1 MSTTP
6 TEREYF
12 LDSIRAWL
20 MLLGIPFH
28 ISLIYSSHTWHV
40 NSQMPSWWLTL
51 FNDFIH
57 AFRMQVFFV
66 ISGYFSYML
75 FLRYPLKRWWKV
87 RVERVG
93 IPMLTAIPLLTL
105 PQFIMLQ
112 YVKGKAENWPNLS
125 LYEKYNTLVWE
136 LVSHLWFL
144 LVLVVLTTVSLFIF
158 SRLRHHLSSRADAFF
173 ATVTLGKLSVLF
185 LLLGIAY
192 AAVRRILFIVYPPI
206 LSDGLFNFVVMQSL
220 FYIPF
225 FLIGALAFIYP
236 KLKALFTT
244 PSPWCAVGAAIAFAA
259 YLLNQ
264 RYGSGDAWM
273 YETESVITMLLGLWM
288 VNVVFA
294 LGHRLLNRHAAARRE
309 MERGEVQLLELFV
322 IKQRVKQGIYP
333 GHGGERVFCQLFHQ
347 PRNITRVSNQHVL
360 TAELNKQQA
369 VHGER
374 KDVIQRKRGDHHLFA
389 RMQQRP
395 VGGIDLL
402 KVRQHVA
409 VGQHC
414 AFRHAGGTAGILQ
427 EREIF

>member
-1 MSTTP
+1 MTTVP
-6 TEREYF
+6 VQREYF

-40 NSQMPSWWLTL
+40 NSIEPSWWLTL

-57 AFRMQVFFV
+57 SFRMQVFFV

-75 FLRYPLKRWWKV
+75 FLRYPMKRWWKV

-112 YVKGKAENWPNLS
+112 YVKGKAENWQNLS

-144 LVLVVLTTVSLFIF
+144 LVLVVMTTVSLWIF
-158 SRLRHHLSSRADAFF
+158 SKLRRHLSRHHESHFPHL
-173 ATVTLGKLSVLF
+173 TYGKLSLHF
-185 LLLGIAY
+185 LVLGIAY
-192 AAVRRILFIVYPPI
+192 GAIRRILFMVYPPV
-206 LSDGLFNFVVMQSL
+206 LSDGLFNFVVMQTL

-225 FLIGALAFIYP
+225 FMLGALAFISP

-244 PSPWCAVGAAIAFAA
+244 PSPWCAVGSALAFAA

-294 LGHRLLNRHAAARRE
+294 LGHRLLNFKSARVTYFVNASLFIYLVHHPLTLFFGAYITPHIRSNALGFFTGLVFVVGIAILLYEIHLRIPLLRFLFSGKPQNKAESVKAA
-309 MERGEVQLLELFV
+309 
-322 IKQRVKQGIYP
+322 
-333 GHGGERVFCQLFHQ
+333 
-347 PRNITRVSNQHVL
+347 
-360 TAELNKQQA
+360 
-369 VHGER
+369 
-374 KDVIQRKRGDHHLFA
+374 
-389 RMQQRP
+389 
-395 VGGIDLL
+395 
-402 KVRQHVA
+402 
-409 VGQHC
+409 
-414 AFRHAGGTAGILQ
+414 
-427 EREIF
+427 

>member
-1 MSTTP
+1 MSTIP
-6 TEREYF
+6 AQREYF

-28 ISLIYSSHTWHV
+28 ISLIYSSHVWHV
-40 NSQMPSWWLTL
+40 NSAESSWWLTL

-57 AFRMQVFFV
+57 SFRMQVFFV

-112 YVKGKAENWPNLS
+112 YVKGKADTWHTLS
-125 LYEKYNTLVWE
+125 LYEKYNTLAWE

-144 LVLVVLTTVSLFIF
+144 LVLVVMTTVSLWLF
-158 SRLRHHLSSRADAFF
+158 SRMRHRLSTSSGTLF
-173 ATVTLGKLSVLF
+173 ANISWSKLSVLF

-192 AAVRRILFIVYPPI
+192 AALRRTLLIVYSPI
-206 LSDGLFNFVVMQSL
+206 LSDGLFNFVVMQTL
-220 FYIPF
+220 FYLPF
-225 FLIGALAFIYP
+225 FVLGALAFVHP

-244 PSPWCAVGAAIAFAA
+244 PSRGCTLGAALAFVA

-294 LGHRLLNRHAAARRE
+294 LGHRLLNFKSARVTYFVNASLFIYLVHHPLTLFF
-309 MERGEVQLLELFV
+309 GAYITPHISSNLLGFIAGLVFVVGIAIVLYEIHLRIPLLRFLFSG
-322 IKQRVKQGIYP
+322 KPASKPTNSPQ
-333 GHGGERVFCQLFHQ
+333 
-347 PRNITRVSNQHVL
+347 TTS
-360 TAELNKQQA
+360 
-369 VHGER
+369 
-374 KDVIQRKRGDHHLFA
+374 
-389 RMQQRP
+389 
-395 VGGIDLL
+395 
-402 KVRQHVA
+402 
-409 VGQHC
+409 
-414 AFRHAGGTAGILQ
+414 
-427 EREIF
+427 

>member
-1 MSTTP
+1 MSTVP
-6 TEREYF
+6 AQREYF

-28 ISLIYSSHTWHV
+28 ISLIYSSHVWHV
-40 NSQMPSWWLTL
+40 NSAESSWWLTL

-57 AFRMQVFFV
+57 SFRMQVFFV

-112 YVKGKAENWPNLS
+112 YVKGKADTWHTLS
-125 LYEKYNTLVWE
+125 LYEKYNTLAWE

-144 LVLVVLTTVSLFIF
+144 LVLVVMTTVSLWVF
-158 SRLRHHLSSRADAFF
+158 SRMRHRLSTQSGTFLADISW
-173 ATVTLGKLSVLF
+173 GKLSVLF

-192 AAVRRILFIVYPPI
+192 AALRRTLLIVYSPI
-206 LSDGLFNFVVMQSL
+206 LSDGLFNFVVMQTL
-220 FYIPF
+220 FYLPF
-225 FLIGALAFIYP
+225 FVIGALAFVHP

-244 PSPWCAVGAAIAFAA
+244 PSRGCTLGAALAFVA

-273 YETESVITMLLGLWM
+273 YETESVITMVLGLWM

-294 LGHRLLNRHAAARRE
+294 LGHRLLNFKSARVTYFVNASLFIYLVHHPLTLFF
-309 MERGEVQLLELFV
+309 GAYITPHISSNLLGFIAGLVFVVGIAIVLYEIHLRIPLLRFLFSG
-322 IKQRVKQGIYP
+322 KPASKPNNSPQ
-333 GHGGERVFCQLFHQ
+333 
-347 PRNITRVSNQHVL
+347 TTS
-360 TAELNKQQA
+360 
-369 VHGER
+369 
-374 KDVIQRKRGDHHLFA
+374 
-389 RMQQRP
+389 
-395 VGGIDLL
+395 
-402 KVRQHVA
+402 
-409 VGQHC
+409 
-414 AFRHAGGTAGILQ
+414 
-427 EREIF
+427 

>member
-1 MSTTP
+1 MTTVP
-6 TEREYF
+6 VQREYF

-40 NSQMPSWWLTL
+40 NSIEPSWWLTL

-57 AFRMQVFFV
+57 SFRMQVFFV

-75 FLRYPLKRWWKV
+75 FLRYPMKRWWKV

-112 YVKGKAENWPNLS
+112 YVKGKADNWQNLS

-144 LVLVVLTTVSLFIF
+144 LVLVVMTTVSLWIF
-158 SRLRHHLSSRADAFF
+158 SKLRRHLSRHHESHFPHI
-173 ATVTLGKLSVLF
+173 TYGKLSLLF
-185 LLLGIAY
+185 LVLGIAY
-192 AAVRRILFIVYPPI
+192 GAIRRILFMVYPPV
-206 LSDGLFNFVVMQSL
+206 LSDGLFNFVVMQTL

-225 FLIGALAFIYP
+225 FMLGALAFISP

-244 PSPWCAVGAAIAFAA
+244 PSPWCAVGSAFAFAA

-294 LGHRLLNRHAAARRE
+294 LGHRLLNFKSARVTYFVNASLFIYLVHHPLTLFFGAYITPHIRSNALGFFTGLVFVVGIAILLYEIHLRIPLLRFLFSGKPQNKAESVKAA
-309 MERGEVQLLELFV
+309 
-322 IKQRVKQGIYP
+322 
-333 GHGGERVFCQLFHQ
+333 
-347 PRNITRVSNQHVL
+347 
-360 TAELNKQQA
+360 
-369 VHGER
+369 
-374 KDVIQRKRGDHHLFA
+374 
-389 RMQQRP
+389 
-395 VGGIDLL
+395 
-402 KVRQHVA
+402 
-409 VGQHC
+409 
-414 AFRHAGGTAGILQ
+414 
-427 EREIF
+427 